1 MNIDIFFVKVLELL
15 PQAFKLYGLF
25 VAYLLHKCE
34 TLRFNRC
41 GLQAMHPAYTGNKLQ
56 PSSSALNID
65 RNLAIIHEFTGLCKF
80 ILSVCSKI
88 VFEIDSVSF

>member
-1 MNIDIFFVKVLELL
+1 MNIDIFLVKVLELL

-56 PSSSALNID
+56 PSTSALNID
-65 RNLAIIHEFTGLCKF
+65 RNLAIFQRIYRFMQIYFKRMLENC
-80 ILSVCSKI
+80 V
-88 VFEIDSVSF
+88 

>member
-56 PSSSALNID
+56 PSTSALNID
-65 RNLAIIHEFTGLCKF
+65 RNLAIIQRIYRFMQIYFKRMLKNC
-80 ILSVCSKI
+80 V
-88 VFEIDSVSF
+88 